1 MLKVVMYRVKPE
13 KEQRLREWLLE
24 LTQRRHEVRETF
36 IEETVRHEQA
46 YLITT
51 SEGLILIYAIEAEDL
66 ERGQNAFLN
75 STHPID
81 LEHKQV
87 MQEVLIE
94 PVSAELLYDC

>member
-87 MQEVLIE
+87 M
-94 PVSAELLYDC
+94 

>member
-51 SEGLILIYAIEAEDL
+51 SEGPILIYAIEAEDL

-87 MQEVLIE
+87 M
-94 PVSAELLYDC
+94 